1 MNAYLQ
7 GVEQYKTLFQSWQQG
22 KNIDI
27 FSIVSF
33 FNPLIDLFLD
43 KPFDLMGLYHYS
55 TEKGYIFH
63 HSVSVGLMS
72 AYFATK
78 LKYSPKEVSEI
89 GIAGLLADAGMA
101 KLPPRLYEKPN
112 HLTKMEFSQLE
123 QHPVYSYQMLKD
135 LPSIREGV
143 VLAALQHH
151 ERLDGS
157 GYPLKIKNQKLHP
170 YGKLI
175 AVIDVYHAM
184 ISIRP
189 YRPKQSPFKVLE
201 LMSQEQFGKFDPQ
214 ILFLLIDEIVRLSIG
229 TRVRLSNFDV
239 GEIVFTERSQPTRP
253 IVRLEGGS
261 TIALKDHRELFIDEI
276 LS

>member
-1 MNAYLQ
+1 
-7 GVEQYKTLFQSWQQG
+7 
-22 KNIDI
+22 
-27 FSIVSF
+27 
-33 FNPLIDLFLD
+33 
-43 KPFDLMGLYHYS
+43 
-55 TEKGYIFH
+55 
-63 HSVSVGLMS
+63 
-72 AYFATK
+72 
-78 LKYSPKEVSEI
+78 
-89 GIAGLLADAGMA
+89 MA